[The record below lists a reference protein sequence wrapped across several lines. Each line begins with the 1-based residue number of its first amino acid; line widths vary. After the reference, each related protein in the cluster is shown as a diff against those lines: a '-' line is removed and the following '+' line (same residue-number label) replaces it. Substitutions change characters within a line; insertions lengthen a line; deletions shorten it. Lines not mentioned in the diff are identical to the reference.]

1 MDEIAVSARERL
13 HRYGEYP
20 MSSTNS
26 SRKVVSVDEQAF
38 EKAGGQAVDE
48 DGFPVVDETPEFEAA
63 VEQETQAKVD
73 ANHPDGIADTS
84 NERIHGVT
92 LEQEERIRAREAELE
107 RISAQA
113 ELGTQDGREQ
123 RTREVVAHGSKQRR
137 REFQKRAATVDPMA
151 DPERDDPRA
160 ELSQDELAT
169 VNTEADRL
177 ATRVDGWSRAAVS
190 RRLAKAVVDG
200 RDMASAVVRVFEELQ
215 TAPGQVIPIRKLEDV
230 DRKEVSIEGR
240 MTQLWESDSPAIA
253 QVGLIEDDSGK
264 TKLTS
269 WVASDQ
275 PWIEEGER
283 VRIHGAA
290 KNWYNGRVSVA
301 LTGWSTVMFPERG
314 RWWEA

>member
-1 MDEIAVSARERL
+1 
-13 HRYGEYP
+13 

-38 EKAGGQAVDE
+38 EQAENGAVDE
-48 DGFPVVDETPEFEAA
+48 DGFLVVDETPEFEAA

-84 NERIHGVT
+84 EDRIHGVT

-123 RTREVVAHGSKQRR
+123 RTREVAAKGSTKRR
-137 REFQKRAATVDPMA
+137 REFRKRAASVDPMA

-177 ATRVDGWSRAAVS
+177 ATQLDGWSRAAIS
-190 RRLAKAVVDG
+190 RRLADAVVDG
-200 RDMASAVVRVFEELQ
+200 RDLTSAIVRVFEELQ
-215 TAPGQVIPIRKLEDV
+215 TAPGQVVPIGKLEDV

-240 MTQLWESDSPAIA
+240 VKTLWNPSHPSIA
-253 QVGLIEDDSGK
+253 QVGLIADDSGQTRVTIWK
-264 TKLTS
+264 
-269 WVASDQ
+269 ASEA
-275 PWIEEGER
+275 PWIAEGER

-290 KNWYNGRVSVA
+290 RNWYEGRVSVA
-301 LTGWSTVMFPERG
+301 VTGWSTIHFPERG
-314 RWWEA
+314 RWWDA